1 MPVSQDSS
9 FINDYSKV
17 KEQVIMVIE
26 YLQQIKDSYFEQ
38 KHGLE
43 KQLNLLEIQLKENI
57 GMIKMLEETNDS
69 CYELFTPRNVNSKN
83 KAKINE
89 LMEEQKTINESIENL
104 KNSIKE
110 YSSKIEQLDQILEE
124 ENREIEIVQEYLQQ
138 IKDSYFEQKHGLEK
152 QLNLLEIQ
160 LKENIGMIK
169 MLEET
174 NDSCYELFTP
184 RNVNSK
190 NKAKINELMEEQK
203 TINESI
209 ENLKNSIK
217 EYSSKIEQLDQIVE
231 EENREIEIVQ
241 EYTEAM
247 TQQNIVSDDE
257 KKSSEDNLLDGIKNV
272 LNRVELC
279 SRLID
284 IDPVRC
290 RLELSSVMKILT
302 DLIEEKDE
310 SDF

>member
-38 KHGLE
+38 KHALE
-43 KQLNLLEIQLKENI
+43 KKLNLLEIQLKENT

-89 LMEEQKTINESIENL
+89 LMEEQKS
-104 KNSIKE
+104 
-110 YSSKIEQLDQILEE
+110 
-124 ENREIEIVQEYLQQ
+124 
-138 IKDSYFEQKHGLEK
+138 
-152 QLNLLEIQ
+152 
-160 LKENIGMIK
+160 
-169 MLEET
+169 
-174 NDSCYELFTP
+174 
-184 RNVNSK
+184 
-190 NKAKINELMEEQK
+190 
-203 TINESI
+203 INESI

-247 TQQNIVSDDE
+247 TQLNIVSEDE
-257 KKSSEDNLLDGIKNV
+257 KESSEDNLLDSMMNI

-279 SRLID
+279 SKLID

>member
-1 MPVSQDSS
+1 MPDSQDSS
-9 FINDYSKV
+9 FINDYSKA

-38 KHGLE
+38 KHALE
-43 KQLNLLEIQLKENI
+43 KQLNLLEIQLKENT
-57 GMIKMLEETNDS
+57 GMIKMLEETNVS

-83 KAKINE
+83 KAKISE
-89 LMEEQKTINESIENL
+89 LMEEQKSINESI
-104 KNSIKE
+104 
-110 YSSKIEQLDQILEE
+110 D
-124 ENREIEIVQEYLQQ
+124 
-138 IKDSYFEQKHGLEK
+138 
-152 QLNLLEIQ
+152 
-160 LKENIGMIK
+160 
-169 MLEET
+169 
-174 NDSCYELFTP
+174 
-184 RNVNSK
+184 
-190 NKAKINELMEEQK
+190 
-203 TINESI
+203 
-209 ENLKNSIK
+209 NLKNSIK

-247 TQQNIVSDDE
+247 TQQNIVSEDE
-257 KKSSEDNLLDGIKNV
+257 KESSENNLLDSMMNI
-272 LNRVELC
+272 LNRVVLC
-279 SRLID
+279 SQLID

>member
-9 FINDYSKV
+9 FINDYSKA

-38 KHGLE
+38 KHALE
-43 KQLNLLEIQLKENI
+43 KQLNLLEIQLKENT

-83 KAKINE
+83 KAKISE
-89 LMEEQKTINESIENL
+89 LMEEQKSINESI
-104 KNSIKE
+104 
-110 YSSKIEQLDQILEE
+110 D
-124 ENREIEIVQEYLQQ
+124 
-138 IKDSYFEQKHGLEK
+138 
-152 QLNLLEIQ
+152 
-160 LKENIGMIK
+160 
-169 MLEET
+169 
-174 NDSCYELFTP
+174 
-184 RNVNSK
+184 
-190 NKAKINELMEEQK
+190 
-203 TINESI
+203 
-209 ENLKNSIK
+209 NLKNSIK

-247 TQQNIVSDDE
+247 TQQNIVSEDE
-257 KKSSEDNLLDGIKNV
+257 KESSENNLLDSMMNI
-272 LNRVELC
+272 LNRVVLC
-279 SRLID
+279 SQLID

>member
-1 MPVSQDSS
+1 
-9 FINDYSKV
+9 
-17 KEQVIMVIE
+17 MVIE

-38 KHGLE
+38 KHALE
-43 KQLNLLEIQLKENI
+43 KRLNLLEIQLKENT

-89 LMEEQKTINESIENL
+89 LMEEQKSINESIDNL
-104 KNSIKE
+104 K
-110 YSSKIEQLDQILEE
+110 Y
-124 ENREIEIVQEYLQQ
+124 
-138 IKDSYFEQKHGLEK
+138 
-152 QLNLLEIQ
+152 
-160 LKENIGMIK
+160 
-169 MLEET
+169 
-174 NDSCYELFTP
+174 
-184 RNVNSK
+184 
-190 NKAKINELMEEQK
+190 
-203 TINESI
+203 
-209 ENLKNSIK
+209 SIK

-247 TQQNIVSDDE
+247 TLQNIVSEDE
-257 KKSSEDNLLDGIKNV
+257 KIESSEDNLLDGMKNI

-290 RLELSSVMKILT
+290 RLELSSIMKILT

>member
-110 YSSKIEQLDQILEE
+110 YSSKIEQLDQI
-124 ENREIEIVQEYLQQ
+124 V
-138 IKDSYFEQKHGLEK
+138 K
-152 QLNLLEIQ
+152 
-160 LKENIGMIK
+160 
-169 MLEET
+169 
-174 NDSCYELFTP
+174 
-184 RNVNSK
+184 
-190 NKAKINELMEEQK
+190 
-203 TINESI
+203 
-209 ENLKNSIK
+209 
-217 EYSSKIEQLDQIVE
+217 

-241 EYTEAM
+241 EYTETM
-247 TQQNIVSDDE
+247 TQQNIVSEDE
-257 KKSSEDNLLDGIKNV
+257 KESSEDNLLDSMKNI
-272 LNRVELC
+272 LNRLELC
-279 SRLID
+279 SQLID

-290 RLELSSVMKILT
+290 RLELGSVMKILT

>member
-26 YLQQIKDSYFEQ
+26 YLQQIKDSYFEE
-38 KHGLE
+38 KHALE
-43 KQLNLLEIQLKENI
+43 KQLNLLEIQLKENT

-89 LMEEQKTINESIENL
+89 LIEEQKSINESI
-104 KNSIKE
+104 
-110 YSSKIEQLDQILEE
+110 D
-124 ENREIEIVQEYLQQ
+124 
-138 IKDSYFEQKHGLEK
+138 
-152 QLNLLEIQ
+152 
-160 LKENIGMIK
+160 
-169 MLEET
+169 
-174 NDSCYELFTP
+174 
-184 RNVNSK
+184 
-190 NKAKINELMEEQK
+190 
-203 TINESI
+203 
-209 ENLKNSIK
+209 NLKNSIK

-247 TQQNIVSDDE
+247 TQQNIVSEDE
-257 KKSSEDNLLDGIKNV
+257 KESSEDNLLDSIKNI

-279 SRLID
+279 SQLID

>member
-1 MPVSQDSS
+1 MPIEDSS
-9 FINDYSKV
+9 FIDDYSKV

-38 KHGLE
+38 KNGLE
-43 KQLNLLEIQLKENI
+43 KQLNI
-57 GMIKMLEETNDS
+57 
-69 CYELFTPRNVNSKN
+69 
-83 KAKINE
+83 
-89 LMEEQKTINESIENL
+89 
-104 KNSIKE
+104 
-110 YSSKIEQLDQILEE
+110 
-124 ENREIEIVQEYLQQ
+124 
-138 IKDSYFEQKHGLEK
+138 
-152 QLNLLEIQ
+152 LEIQ

-247 TQQNIVSDDE
+247 TQQNIVSEDE
-257 KKSSEDNLLDGIKNV
+257 KESSEDNLLDGMKNI

-279 SRLID
+279 SQLID

-290 RLELSSVMKILT
+290 RLELSSIMKILT
-302 DLIEEKDE
+302 DLIEEKDK

>member
-1 MPVSQDSS
+1 MPDSQDSS
-9 FINDYSKV
+9 FIDDYSKV

-38 KHGLE
+38 KHALE
-43 KQLNLLEIQLKENI
+43 KQLNLLEIQLKENTE
-57 GMIKMLEETNDS
+57 MIKMLEETNDS

-89 LMEEQKTINESIENL
+89 LMEEQKSINESIENL
-104 KNSIKE
+104 KN
-110 YSSKIEQLDQILEE
+110 
-124 ENREIEIVQEYLQQ
+124 
-138 IKDSYFEQKHGLEK
+138 F
-152 QLNLLEIQ
+152 
-160 LKENIGMIK
+160 
-169 MLEET
+169 
-174 NDSCYELFTP
+174 
-184 RNVNSK
+184 
-190 NKAKINELMEEQK
+190 
-203 TINESI
+203 
-209 ENLKNSIK
+209 IK

-257 KKSSEDNLLDGIKNV
+257 KESSEDNLLDGIKNV

>member
-1 MPVSQDSS
+1 MPDSQNSS
-9 FINDYSKV
+9 FINVYSKV

-26 YLQQIKDSYFEQ
+26 YLQQIKDSYFEE
-38 KHGLE
+38 KHALE
-43 KQLNLLEIQLKENI
+43 KQLNLLEIQLKENT

-89 LMEEQKTINESIENL
+89 LIEEQKSINESI
-104 KNSIKE
+104 
-110 YSSKIEQLDQILEE
+110 D
-124 ENREIEIVQEYLQQ
+124 
-138 IKDSYFEQKHGLEK
+138 
-152 QLNLLEIQ
+152 
-160 LKENIGMIK
+160 
-169 MLEET
+169 
-174 NDSCYELFTP
+174 
-184 RNVNSK
+184 
-190 NKAKINELMEEQK
+190 
-203 TINESI
+203 
-209 ENLKNSIK
+209 NLKNSIK

-247 TQQNIVSDDE
+247 TQQNIVSEDE
-257 KKSSEDNLLDGIKNV
+257 KESSEDNLLDSIKNI

-279 SRLID
+279 SQLID

>member
-1 MPVSQDSS
+1 MPDSQDSS
-9 FINDYSKV
+9 FINDYLKV

-89 LMEEQKTINESIENL
+89 LMEEQKS
-104 KNSIKE
+104 
-110 YSSKIEQLDQILEE
+110 
-124 ENREIEIVQEYLQQ
+124 
-138 IKDSYFEQKHGLEK
+138 
-152 QLNLLEIQ
+152 
-160 LKENIGMIK
+160 
-169 MLEET
+169 
-174 NDSCYELFTP
+174 
-184 RNVNSK
+184 
-190 NKAKINELMEEQK
+190 
-203 TINESI
+203 INESI

-217 EYSSKIEQLDQIVE
+217 EYSSKIEQLDQIVK

-241 EYTEAM
+241 EYTETM
-247 TQQNIVSDDE
+247 TQQNIVSEDE
-257 KKSSEDNLLDGIKNV
+257 KESSEDNLLDSMKNI
-272 LNRVELC
+272 LNRLELC
-279 SRLID
+279 SQLID

-290 RLELSSVMKILT
+290 RLELGSVMKILT

>member
-1 MPVSQDSS
+1 MPVENSS
-9 FINDYSKV
+9 IIDDYSEV

-38 KHGLE
+38 KHALE
-43 KQLNLLEIQLKENI
+43 KQLNLLEIQLKEN
-57 GMIKMLEETNDS
+57 T
-69 CYELFTPRNVNSKN
+69 
-83 KAKINE
+83 
-89 LMEEQKTINESIENL
+89 
-104 KNSIKE
+104 
-110 YSSKIEQLDQILEE
+110 
-124 ENREIEIVQEYLQQ
+124 
-138 IKDSYFEQKHGLEK
+138 
-152 QLNLLEIQ
+152 
-160 LKENIGMIK
+160 GMIK

-217 EYSSKIEQLDQIVE
+217 EYSSKIEQLDQIVK

-241 EYTEAM
+241 EYTETM
-247 TQQNIVSDDE
+247 TQQNIVSEDE
-257 KKSSEDNLLDGIKNV
+257 KKSSEDNLLDSMKNI
-272 LNRVELC
+272 LNRLELC
-279 SRLID
+279 SQLID

-290 RLELSSVMKILT
+290 RLELGSVMKILT

>member
-1 MPVSQDSS
+1 MPVENSS
-9 FINDYSKV
+9 IIDDYSEV

-38 KHGLE
+38 KHALE
-43 KQLNLLEIQLKENI
+43 KQLNLLEIQLKENT

-89 LMEEQKTINESIENL
+89 LI
-104 KNSIKE
+104 
-110 YSSKIEQLDQILEE
+110 
-124 ENREIEIVQEYLQQ
+124 
-138 IKDSYFEQKHGLEK
+138 
-152 QLNLLEIQ
+152 
-160 LKENIGMIK
+160 
-169 MLEET
+169 
-174 NDSCYELFTP
+174 
-184 RNVNSK
+184 
-190 NKAKINELMEEQK
+190 EEQK

-241 EYTEAM
+241 EYTETM
-247 TQQNIVSDDE
+247 TQQNIVSEDE
-257 KKSSEDNLLDGIKNV
+257 KKSSEDNLLDSMKNI

-279 SRLID
+279 SQLID

>member
-1 MPVSQDSS
+1 
-9 FINDYSKV
+9 
-17 KEQVIMVIE
+17 MVIE

-38 KHGLE
+38 KHALK
-43 KQLNLLEIQLKENI
+43 KQLNLLEIQLKENT
-57 GMIKMLEETNDS
+57 GMIKMLEKTNDS

-89 LMEEQKTINESIENL
+89 LMEEQKS
-104 KNSIKE
+104 
-110 YSSKIEQLDQILEE
+110 
-124 ENREIEIVQEYLQQ
+124 
-138 IKDSYFEQKHGLEK
+138 
-152 QLNLLEIQ
+152 
-160 LKENIGMIK
+160 
-169 MLEET
+169 
-174 NDSCYELFTP
+174 
-184 RNVNSK
+184 
-190 NKAKINELMEEQK
+190 
-203 TINESI
+203 INESI

-241 EYTEAM
+241 EYTETM
-247 TQQNIVSDDE
+247 TQQNIVSEDE
-257 KKSSEDNLLDGIKNV
+257 KKSSEDNLLDSMMNI

>member
-1 MPVSQDSS
+1 MPVENSS
-9 FINDYSKV
+9 IIDDYSEV

-38 KHGLE
+38 KHALE
-43 KQLNLLEIQLKENI
+43 KQLNLLEIQLKENT

-69 CYELFTPRNVNSKN
+69 CYELFTPRNVNLKN

-89 LMEEQKTINESIENL
+89 LMEEQKS
-104 KNSIKE
+104 
-110 YSSKIEQLDQILEE
+110 
-124 ENREIEIVQEYLQQ
+124 
-138 IKDSYFEQKHGLEK
+138 
-152 QLNLLEIQ
+152 
-160 LKENIGMIK
+160 
-169 MLEET
+169 
-174 NDSCYELFTP
+174 
-184 RNVNSK
+184 
-190 NKAKINELMEEQK
+190 
-203 TINESI
+203 INESI

-247 TQQNIVSDDE
+247 TQQNIVSEDE
-257 KKSSEDNLLDGIKNV
+257 KESSEDNLLDSMKNI

-279 SRLID
+279 SQLID

>member
-1 MPVSQDSS
+1 MPDSQNSS
-9 FINDYSKV
+9 FINVYSKV

-26 YLQQIKDSYFEQ
+26 YLQQIKDSYFEE
-38 KHGLE
+38 KHALE
-43 KQLNLLEIQLKENI
+43 KQLNLLEFQLKENT

-89 LMEEQKTINESIENL
+89 LIEEQKSINESI
-104 KNSIKE
+104 
-110 YSSKIEQLDQILEE
+110 D
-124 ENREIEIVQEYLQQ
+124 
-138 IKDSYFEQKHGLEK
+138 
-152 QLNLLEIQ
+152 
-160 LKENIGMIK
+160 
-169 MLEET
+169 
-174 NDSCYELFTP
+174 
-184 RNVNSK
+184 
-190 NKAKINELMEEQK
+190 
-203 TINESI
+203 
-209 ENLKNSIK
+209 NLKNSIK

-247 TQQNIVSDDE
+247 TQQNIVSEDE
-257 KKSSEDNLLDGIKNV
+257 KESSEDNLLDSIKNI

-279 SRLID
+279 SQLID

>member
-17 KEQVIMVIE
+17 KEQVIMVI
-26 YLQQIKDSYFEQ
+26 
-38 KHGLE
+38 
-43 KQLNLLEIQLKENI
+43 
-57 GMIKMLEETNDS
+57 
-69 CYELFTPRNVNSKN
+69 
-83 KAKINE
+83 
-89 LMEEQKTINESIENL
+89 
-104 KNSIKE
+104 
-110 YSSKIEQLDQILEE
+110 
-124 ENREIEIVQEYLQQ
+124 EYLQQ

-257 KKSSEDNLLDGIKNV
+257 KKLSEDNLLDGIKNV

>member
-1 MPVSQDSS
+1 MPVENSS
-9 FINDYSKV
+9 IIDDYSEV

-38 KHGLE
+38 KHALE
-43 KQLNLLEIQLKENI
+43 KQLNLLEIQLKENT

-89 LMEEQKTINESIENL
+89 LMEEQKS
-104 KNSIKE
+104 
-110 YSSKIEQLDQILEE
+110 
-124 ENREIEIVQEYLQQ
+124 
-138 IKDSYFEQKHGLEK
+138 
-152 QLNLLEIQ
+152 
-160 LKENIGMIK
+160 
-169 MLEET
+169 
-174 NDSCYELFTP
+174 
-184 RNVNSK
+184 
-190 NKAKINELMEEQK
+190 
-203 TINESI
+203 INESI

-241 EYTEAM
+241 EYTETM
-247 TQQNIVSDDE
+247 SQQDIVSKDE
-257 KKSSEDNLLDGIKNV
+257 RESSEDNLLDSMKNI
-272 LNRVELC
+272 LNQMELC

>member
-1 MPVSQDSS
+1 
-9 FINDYSKV
+9 
-17 KEQVIMVIE
+17 MVIE

-38 KHGLE
+38 KHALE
-43 KQLNLLEIQLKENI
+43 KQLNLLEIQLKENT
-57 GMIKMLEETNDS
+57 GMIKRLEETNDS

-89 LMEEQKTINESIENL
+89 LI
-104 KNSIKE
+104 
-110 YSSKIEQLDQILEE
+110 
-124 ENREIEIVQEYLQQ
+124 
-138 IKDSYFEQKHGLEK
+138 
-152 QLNLLEIQ
+152 
-160 LKENIGMIK
+160 
-169 MLEET
+169 
-174 NDSCYELFTP
+174 
-184 RNVNSK
+184 
-190 NKAKINELMEEQK
+190 EEQK

-247 TQQNIVSDDE
+247 TLQNIVSEDE
-257 KKSSEDNLLDGIKNV
+257 KIESSEDNLLDGMKNI

-290 RLELSSVMKILT
+290 RLELSSIMKILT

>member
-1 MPVSQDSS
+1 MPVSQKNQRFFWRALRTALHDIIKTAERRMPDSQNSS
-9 FINDYSKV
+9 FINVYSKV

-89 LMEEQKTINESIENL
+89 LMEEQKSINESI
-104 KNSIKE
+104 
-110 YSSKIEQLDQILEE
+110 D
-124 ENREIEIVQEYLQQ
+124 
-138 IKDSYFEQKHGLEK
+138 
-152 QLNLLEIQ
+152 
-160 LKENIGMIK
+160 
-169 MLEET
+169 
-174 NDSCYELFTP
+174 
-184 RNVNSK
+184 
-190 NKAKINELMEEQK
+190 
-203 TINESI
+203 
-209 ENLKNSIK
+209 NLKNSIK

-247 TQQNIVSDDE
+247 TQQNIVSEDE
-257 KKSSEDNLLDGIKNV
+257 KIESSEDNLLDGMKNI

-290 RLELSSVMKILT
+290 RLELSSIMKILT

>member
-1 MPVSQDSS
+1 MPIEDSS

-38 KHGLE
+38 KHALE
-43 KQLNLLEIQLKENI
+43 KQLNLLEIQLKENT

-89 LMEEQKTINESIENL
+89 LMEEQKS
-104 KNSIKE
+104 
-110 YSSKIEQLDQILEE
+110 
-124 ENREIEIVQEYLQQ
+124 
-138 IKDSYFEQKHGLEK
+138 
-152 QLNLLEIQ
+152 
-160 LKENIGMIK
+160 
-169 MLEET
+169 
-174 NDSCYELFTP
+174 
-184 RNVNSK
+184 
-190 NKAKINELMEEQK
+190 
-203 TINESI
+203 INESI

-247 TQQNIVSDDE
+247 TQQNIVSEDE
-257 KKSSEDNLLDGIKNV
+257 KESSEDNLLDSMKNI

-279 SRLID
+279 SQLID

-290 RLELSSVMKILT
+290 RLELSSIMKILT

>member
-1 MPVSQDSS
+1 MCVCNID
-9 FINDYSKV
+9 DYSKV

-38 KHGLE
+38 KHALE
-43 KQLNLLEIQLKENI
+43 KQLNLLEIQLKENTE
-57 GMIKMLEETNDS
+57 MIKMLEETNDS

-89 LMEEQKTINESIENL
+89 LMEEQKS
-104 KNSIKE
+104 
-110 YSSKIEQLDQILEE
+110 
-124 ENREIEIVQEYLQQ
+124 
-138 IKDSYFEQKHGLEK
+138 
-152 QLNLLEIQ
+152 
-160 LKENIGMIK
+160 
-169 MLEET
+169 
-174 NDSCYELFTP
+174 
-184 RNVNSK
+184 
-190 NKAKINELMEEQK
+190 
-203 TINESI
+203 INESI

-241 EYTEAM
+241 EYTKAM
-247 TQQNIVSDDE
+247 TQQNIVSEDE
-257 KKSSEDNLLDGIKNV
+257 KESSEDNLIDSMMNI

-279 SRLID
+279 SQLID
-284 IDPVRC
+284 IDTVRC

>member
-1 MPVSQDSS
+1 
-9 FINDYSKV
+9 
-17 KEQVIMVIE
+17 MVIE

-38 KHGLE
+38 KHALE
-43 KQLNLLEIQLKENI
+43 KKLNLLEIQLKENT

-89 LMEEQKTINESIENL
+89 LMEEQKSINESI
-104 KNSIKE
+104 
-110 YSSKIEQLDQILEE
+110 D
-124 ENREIEIVQEYLQQ
+124 
-138 IKDSYFEQKHGLEK
+138 
-152 QLNLLEIQ
+152 
-160 LKENIGMIK
+160 
-169 MLEET
+169 
-174 NDSCYELFTP
+174 
-184 RNVNSK
+184 
-190 NKAKINELMEEQK
+190 
-203 TINESI
+203 
-209 ENLKNSIK
+209 NLKNSIK

-247 TQQNIVSDDE
+247 TLQNIVSEDE
-257 KKSSEDNLLDGIKNV
+257 KIESSEDNLLDSMMNI

-279 SRLID
+279 SKLID

>member
-26 YLQQIKDSYFEQ
+26 YLQQIKDFYFEQ
-38 KHGLE
+38 KHALE
-43 KQLNLLEIQLKENI
+43 KQLNLLEIQLKENT

-89 LMEEQKTINESIENL
+89 LMEEQKS
-104 KNSIKE
+104 
-110 YSSKIEQLDQILEE
+110 
-124 ENREIEIVQEYLQQ
+124 
-138 IKDSYFEQKHGLEK
+138 
-152 QLNLLEIQ
+152 
-160 LKENIGMIK
+160 
-169 MLEET
+169 
-174 NDSCYELFTP
+174 
-184 RNVNSK
+184 
-190 NKAKINELMEEQK
+190 
-203 TINESI
+203 INESI

-241 EYTEAM
+241 EYTETM
-247 TQQNIVSDDE
+247 TQQNIVSEDE
-257 KKSSEDNLLDGIKNV
+257 KESSEDNLLDSMKNI
-272 LNRVELC
+272 LNRMELC
-279 SRLID
+279 SQLID
-284 IDPVRC
+284 IDSVRC

>member
-1 MPVSQDSS
+1 MPVSQKNQRFFWRALRTELHDIIKTAERRMPDSQDSS
-9 FINDYSKV
+9 FINDYLKV

-38 KHGLE
+38 KHALE
-43 KQLNLLEIQLKENI
+43 KRLNLLEIQLKENT

-89 LMEEQKTINESIENL
+89 LMEEQKSINESI
-104 KNSIKE
+104 
-110 YSSKIEQLDQILEE
+110 D
-124 ENREIEIVQEYLQQ
+124 
-138 IKDSYFEQKHGLEK
+138 
-152 QLNLLEIQ
+152 
-160 LKENIGMIK
+160 
-169 MLEET
+169 
-174 NDSCYELFTP
+174 
-184 RNVNSK
+184 
-190 NKAKINELMEEQK
+190 
-203 TINESI
+203 
-209 ENLKNSIK
+209 NLKNSIK

-247 TQQNIVSDDE
+247 TQQNIVSEDE
-257 KKSSEDNLLDGIKNV
+257 KKSSEDNLLDSIKNI

-279 SRLID
+279 SQLID

-290 RLELSSVMKILT
+290 RLELSSVMKTLT

>member
-1 MPVSQDSS
+1 
-9 FINDYSKV
+9 
-17 KEQVIMVIE
+17 MVIE

-38 KHGLE
+38 KHALE

-57 GMIKMLEETNDS
+57 RMIKILEETNDS

-89 LMEEQKTINESIENL
+89 LI
-104 KNSIKE
+104 
-110 YSSKIEQLDQILEE
+110 
-124 ENREIEIVQEYLQQ
+124 
-138 IKDSYFEQKHGLEK
+138 
-152 QLNLLEIQ
+152 
-160 LKENIGMIK
+160 
-169 MLEET
+169 
-174 NDSCYELFTP
+174 
-184 RNVNSK
+184 
-190 NKAKINELMEEQK
+190 EEQK

-247 TQQNIVSDDE
+247 TLQNIVSEDE
-257 KKSSEDNLLDGIKNV
+257 KIESSEDNLLDSMMNI

-279 SRLID
+279 SQLID

>member
-1 MPVSQDSS
+1 MCVCNID
-9 FINDYSKV
+9 DYSKV

-38 KHGLE
+38 KHALE
-43 KQLNLLEIQLKENI
+43 KQLNLLEIQLKENT

-89 LMEEQKTINESIENL
+89 LIEEQKTINESIENL

-110 YSSKIEQLDQILEE
+110 YSSKVEQLE
-124 ENREIEIVQEYLQQ
+124 
-138 IKDSYFEQKHGLEK
+138 
-152 QLNLLEIQ
+152 
-160 LKENIGMIK
+160 
-169 MLEET
+169 
-174 NDSCYELFTP
+174 
-184 RNVNSK
+184 
-190 NKAKINELMEEQK
+190 
-203 TINESI
+203 
-209 ENLKNSIK
+209 
-217 EYSSKIEQLDQIVE
+217 QIVE

-247 TQQNIVSDDE
+247 THQNIVSEDE
-257 KKSSEDNLLDGIKNV
+257 KESSEDNLLDGMKNI

-279 SRLID
+279 SQLID

>member
-1 MPVSQDSS
+1 MPVENSS
-9 FINDYSKV
+9 IIDDYSKV

-38 KHGLE
+38 KHALE
-43 KQLNLLEIQLKENI
+43 KQLNLLEIQLKENT

-89 LMEEQKTINESIENL
+89 LMEEQKS
-104 KNSIKE
+104 
-110 YSSKIEQLDQILEE
+110 
-124 ENREIEIVQEYLQQ
+124 
-138 IKDSYFEQKHGLEK
+138 
-152 QLNLLEIQ
+152 
-160 LKENIGMIK
+160 
-169 MLEET
+169 
-174 NDSCYELFTP
+174 
-184 RNVNSK
+184 
-190 NKAKINELMEEQK
+190 
-203 TINESI
+203 INESI

-247 TQQNIVSDDE
+247 TQQNIVSEDE
-257 KKSSEDNLLDGIKNV
+257 KESSEDKLLDSMKNI

-279 SRLID
+279 SQLID

-290 RLELSSVMKILT
+290 RLELSSIMKILT

>member
-1 MPVSQDSS
+1 MPVENSS
-9 FINDYSKV
+9 IIDDYSEV

-38 KHGLE
+38 KHALE
-43 KQLNLLEIQLKENI
+43 KQLNLLEIQLKENT

-89 LMEEQKTINESIENL
+89 LMEEQKS
-104 KNSIKE
+104 
-110 YSSKIEQLDQILEE
+110 
-124 ENREIEIVQEYLQQ
+124 
-138 IKDSYFEQKHGLEK
+138 
-152 QLNLLEIQ
+152 
-160 LKENIGMIK
+160 
-169 MLEET
+169 
-174 NDSCYELFTP
+174 
-184 RNVNSK
+184 
-190 NKAKINELMEEQK
+190 
-203 TINESI
+203 INESI

-247 TQQNIVSDDE
+247 TQQNIVSEDE
-257 KKSSEDNLLDGIKNV
+257 KESSEDNLLDSMKNI
-272 LNRVELC
+272 LNQVELC
-279 SRLID
+279 SQLID

>member
-9 FINDYSKV
+9 IINDYSKV

-38 KHGLE
+38 KHALE
-43 KQLNLLEIQLKENI
+43 KQLNLLEIQLKENT

-89 LMEEQKTINESIENL
+89 LMEEQKS
-104 KNSIKE
+104 
-110 YSSKIEQLDQILEE
+110 
-124 ENREIEIVQEYLQQ
+124 
-138 IKDSYFEQKHGLEK
+138 
-152 QLNLLEIQ
+152 
-160 LKENIGMIK
+160 
-169 MLEET
+169 
-174 NDSCYELFTP
+174 
-184 RNVNSK
+184 
-190 NKAKINELMEEQK
+190 
-203 TINESI
+203 INESI

-217 EYSSKIEQLDQIVE
+217 EYSSKIEQLDQIVK

-241 EYTEAM
+241 EYTETM
-247 TQQNIVSDDE
+247 TQQNIVSEDE
-257 KKSSEDNLLDGIKNV
+257 KESSEDNLPDSMKNI
-272 LNRVELC
+272 LNRLELC
-279 SRLID
+279 SQLID

>member
-1 MPVSQDSS
+1 MVRSVYIESDRANAVSQKNQRFFWRALRTALHDIIKIAERRMPVSQDSS
-9 FINDYSKV
+9 FINDYLKV

-38 KHGLE
+38 KHALE
-43 KQLNLLEIQLKENI
+43 KQLNLLEIQLKENT

-89 LMEEQKTINESIENL
+89 LMEEQKS
-104 KNSIKE
+104 
-110 YSSKIEQLDQILEE
+110 
-124 ENREIEIVQEYLQQ
+124 
-138 IKDSYFEQKHGLEK
+138 
-152 QLNLLEIQ
+152 
-160 LKENIGMIK
+160 
-169 MLEET
+169 
-174 NDSCYELFTP
+174 
-184 RNVNSK
+184 
-190 NKAKINELMEEQK
+190 
-203 TINESI
+203 INESI

-247 TQQNIVSDDE
+247 TQQNIVSEDE
-257 KKSSEDNLLDGIKNV
+257 KKSSEDNLLDSMMNI

-279 SRLID
+279 SQLID

>member
-1 MPVSQDSS
+1 MPDSQNSS

-38 KHGLE
+38 KHALE
-43 KQLNLLEIQLKENI
+43 KQLNLLEIQLKENT

-89 LMEEQKTINESIENL
+89 LMEEQKSINESIENL

-110 YSSKIEQLDQILEE
+110 YSSKIEQLD
-124 ENREIEIVQEYLQQ
+124 
-138 IKDSYFEQKHGLEK
+138 H
-152 QLNLLEIQ
+152 
-160 LKENIGMIK
+160 
-169 MLEET
+169 
-174 NDSCYELFTP
+174 
-184 RNVNSK
+184 
-190 NKAKINELMEEQK
+190 
-203 TINESI
+203 
-209 ENLKNSIK
+209 
-217 EYSSKIEQLDQIVE
+217 IVE

-247 TQQNIVSDDE
+247 TQLNIVSEDE
-257 KKSSEDNLLDGIKNV
+257 KESSEDNLLDSMKNI

-279 SRLID
+279 SQLID

-290 RLELSSVMKILT
+290 RLELSSIMKILT

>member
-1 MPVSQDSS
+1 MPVENSS
-9 FINDYSKV
+9 IIDDYSEV
-17 KEQVIMVIE
+17 REQVIMVIE

-38 KHGLE
+38 KHALE
-43 KQLNLLEIQLKENI
+43 KQLNLLEIQLKENT

-89 LMEEQKTINESIENL
+89 LMEEQKS
-104 KNSIKE
+104 
-110 YSSKIEQLDQILEE
+110 
-124 ENREIEIVQEYLQQ
+124 
-138 IKDSYFEQKHGLEK
+138 
-152 QLNLLEIQ
+152 
-160 LKENIGMIK
+160 
-169 MLEET
+169 
-174 NDSCYELFTP
+174 
-184 RNVNSK
+184 
-190 NKAKINELMEEQK
+190 
-203 TINESI
+203 INESI

-241 EYTEAM
+241 EYTETM
-247 TQQNIVSDDE
+247 TQQNIVSEDE
-257 KKSSEDNLLDGIKNV
+257 KKSSEDNLFDSMKNI
-272 LNRVELC
+272 LNRMELC
-279 SRLID
+279 SQLID

>member
-43 KQLNLLEIQLKENI
+43 KQLNLLEIQLKENT

-89 LMEEQKTINESIENL
+89 LMEEQKS
-104 KNSIKE
+104 
-110 YSSKIEQLDQILEE
+110 
-124 ENREIEIVQEYLQQ
+124 
-138 IKDSYFEQKHGLEK
+138 
-152 QLNLLEIQ
+152 
-160 LKENIGMIK
+160 
-169 MLEET
+169 
-174 NDSCYELFTP
+174 
-184 RNVNSK
+184 
-190 NKAKINELMEEQK
+190 
-203 TINESI
+203 INESI

-217 EYSSKIEQLDQIVE
+217 EYSSKIEQLDQIVK

-241 EYTEAM
+241 EYTEIM
-247 TQQNIVSDDE
+247 TQQNIVSEDE
-257 KKSSEDNLLDGIKNV
+257 KESSEDNLLDSMKNI
-272 LNRVELC
+272 LNRLELC

>member
-1 MPVSQDSS
+1 MPDSQDSS
-9 FINDYSKV
+9 IIDDYSKV

-57 GMIKMLEETNDS
+57 
-69 CYELFTPRNVNSKN
+69 R
-83 KAKINE
+83 
-89 LMEEQKTINESIENL
+89 
-104 KNSIKE
+104 
-110 YSSKIEQLDQILEE
+110 
-124 ENREIEIVQEYLQQ
+124 
-138 IKDSYFEQKHGLEK
+138 
-152 QLNLLEIQ
+152 
-160 LKENIGMIK
+160 MIK

-247 TQQNIVSDDE
+247 TQQNIVSEDE
-257 KKSSEDNLLDGIKNV
+257 KESSEDNLLDSMKNI
-272 LNRVELC
+272 LNQVELC
-279 SRLID
+279 SQLID

>member
-1 MPVSQDSS
+1 MPDSQNSS
-9 FINDYSKV
+9 IIDDYSEV

-38 KHGLE
+38 KHALE
-43 KQLNLLEIQLKENI
+43 KQLNLLEIQLKENT
-57 GMIKMLEETNDS
+57 GMIKMVEETNDS

-89 LMEEQKTINESIENL
+89 LMEEQKS
-104 KNSIKE
+104 
-110 YSSKIEQLDQILEE
+110 
-124 ENREIEIVQEYLQQ
+124 
-138 IKDSYFEQKHGLEK
+138 
-152 QLNLLEIQ
+152 
-160 LKENIGMIK
+160 
-169 MLEET
+169 
-174 NDSCYELFTP
+174 
-184 RNVNSK
+184 
-190 NKAKINELMEEQK
+190 
-203 TINESI
+203 INESI

-241 EYTEAM
+241 EYTETM
-247 TQQNIVSDDE
+247 TQQNIVSEDE
-257 KKSSEDNLLDGIKNV
+257 KESSEDNLLDSMKNI
-272 LNRVELC
+272 LNRLELC
-279 SRLID
+279 SQLID

>member
-9 FINDYSKV
+9 IIDDYSKV

-38 KHGLE
+38 KHALE
-43 KQLNLLEIQLKENI
+43 KQLNLLEIQLKEN
-57 GMIKMLEETNDS
+57 T
-69 CYELFTPRNVNSKN
+69 
-83 KAKINE
+83 
-89 LMEEQKTINESIENL
+89 
-104 KNSIKE
+104 
-110 YSSKIEQLDQILEE
+110 
-124 ENREIEIVQEYLQQ
+124 
-138 IKDSYFEQKHGLEK
+138 
-152 QLNLLEIQ
+152 
-160 LKENIGMIK
+160 GMIK

-241 EYTEAM
+241 EYTETM
-247 TQQNIVSDDE
+247 SQQNIVSDDE

-279 SRLID
+279 SGLID

>member
-1 MPVSQDSS
+1 
-9 FINDYSKV
+9 
-17 KEQVIMVIE
+17 MVIE

-38 KHGLE
+38 KHALE

-89 LMEEQKTINESIENL
+89 LMEEQKSINESI
-104 KNSIKE
+104 
-110 YSSKIEQLDQILEE
+110 D
-124 ENREIEIVQEYLQQ
+124 
-138 IKDSYFEQKHGLEK
+138 
-152 QLNLLEIQ
+152 
-160 LKENIGMIK
+160 
-169 MLEET
+169 
-174 NDSCYELFTP
+174 
-184 RNVNSK
+184 
-190 NKAKINELMEEQK
+190 
-203 TINESI
+203 
-209 ENLKNSIK
+209 NLKNSIK

-247 TQQNIVSDDE
+247 TLQNIVSEDE
-257 KKSSEDNLLDGIKNV
+257 KIESSEDNLLDGMKNI
-272 LNRVELC
+272 LKRVELC

-290 RLELSSVMKILT
+290 RLELSSIMKILT

>member
-1 MPVSQDSS
+1 MSVSQDSS
-9 FINDYSKV
+9 FINDYLKV

-38 KHGLE
+38 KHALE
-43 KQLNLLEIQLKENI
+43 KQLNLLEIQLKENT

-89 LMEEQKTINESIENL
+89 LMEEQKS
-104 KNSIKE
+104 
-110 YSSKIEQLDQILEE
+110 
-124 ENREIEIVQEYLQQ
+124 
-138 IKDSYFEQKHGLEK
+138 
-152 QLNLLEIQ
+152 
-160 LKENIGMIK
+160 
-169 MLEET
+169 
-174 NDSCYELFTP
+174 
-184 RNVNSK
+184 
-190 NKAKINELMEEQK
+190 
-203 TINESI
+203 INESI

-247 TQQNIVSDDE
+247 TQQNIVSEDE
-257 KKSSEDNLLDGIKNV
+257 KESSEDKLLDSMKNI

-279 SRLID
+279 SQLID

-302 DLIEEKDE
+302 DLIEEKDK

>member
-9 FINDYSKV
+9 FINDYSKA

-38 KHGLE
+38 KHALE
-43 KQLNLLEIQLKENI
+43 KQLNLLEIQLKENT

-83 KAKINE
+83 KAKISE
-89 LMEEQKTINESIENL
+89 LMEEQKS
-104 KNSIKE
+104 
-110 YSSKIEQLDQILEE
+110 
-124 ENREIEIVQEYLQQ
+124 
-138 IKDSYFEQKHGLEK
+138 
-152 QLNLLEIQ
+152 
-160 LKENIGMIK
+160 
-169 MLEET
+169 
-174 NDSCYELFTP
+174 
-184 RNVNSK
+184 
-190 NKAKINELMEEQK
+190 
-203 TINESI
+203 INESI

-247 TQQNIVSDDE
+247 TQQNIVSEDE
-257 KKSSEDNLLDGIKNV
+257 KESSENNLLDSMMNI
-272 LNRVELC
+272 LNRVVLC
-279 SRLID
+279 SQLID